1 MKSTFN
7 EIYDAFLIEMSL
19 PKGFTSFDVMSI
31 DDFLDQEAKNDN
43 IVFVN
48 VKNPITSTFENVID
62 GYLTEKD
69 AEKDAE
75 NDAENEYNA
84 QISDVDINKLKH
96 QRMGDP
102 SKNIAIARRPEKML
116 HKSNI
121 VDENGKLLNNNKLK
135 KMITTRPAK
144 IIDQNTKLKKSGAS
158 EQVFYDLTLPSYMG
172 LFVDESTGEFK
183 IIRTC
188 PAAGECSKYCY
199 AAKGGYVMFPA
210 SGLNASRTVNFLM
223 NDPDGF
229 KEQILSELEHGE
241 TIANKKNNSVV
252 LRWHDSGDFLSE
264 KYIQLAF
271 DIARLTPDVL
281 HYAYT
286 KQIPLVR
293 KLEEQKPDNF
303 VFNFSFG
310 GIYDV
315 DIDPLVDKHARVI
328 PANLFKDLP
337 SKVINGKLVFPEAS
351 IKALK
356 QRVGKEFKV
365 SPKTVLTY
373 DELLNTP
380 PSKSKKWNVLVW
392 KGHGDDSATR
402 KDVLGTYL
410 LFH

>member
-19 PKGFTSFDVMSI
+19 PKGFTSFDVMSL
-31 DDFLDQEAKNDN
+31 DDFLDQEGKNGN
-43 IVFVN
+43 VVFVD
-48 VKNPITSTFENVID
+48 VKTPITPTFENIID
-62 GYLTEKD
+62 GVL
-69 AEKDAE
+69 AEKDVK
-75 NDAENEYNA
+75 NEYDA
-84 QISDVDINKLKH
+84 QISDIDINKLKQ
-96 QRMGDP
+96 QRMGAP
-102 SKNIAIARRPEKML
+102 SKNIAIARRPERML

-121 VDENGKLLNNNKLK
+121 VDENGKLLDNNKLK
-135 KMITTRPAK
+135 KLITTRPSK
-144 IIDQNTKLKKSGAS
+144 ILGQNKKIEKSGGS

-183 IIRTC
+183 IIKTC
-188 PAAGECSKYCY
+188 PAAGECAKYCY
-199 AAKGGYVMFPA
+199 AAKGGYVIFPD
-210 SGLNASRTVNFLM
+210 SGLKSARTVNFLM

-229 KEQILSELEHGE
+229 REQILSELEHEE

-271 DIARLTPDVL
+271 DIAKLTPDIL
-281 HYAYT
+281 HYTYT
-286 KQIPLVR
+286 KQVPLVR

-315 DIDPLVDKHARVI
+315 DIDPLVDKHARVV
-328 PANLFKDLP
+328 PANQFKDLP
-337 SKVINGKLVFPEAS
+337 SKVIKGKLVFPEAS
-351 IKALK
+351 IKVLK
-356 QRVGKEFKV
+356 QRVGKEFDV

-380 PSKSKKWNVLVW
+380 LSKNKKWNVLVW
-392 KGHGDDSATR
+392 KGHGDDAATR